1 MKKLIILKLGGS
13 VITVKDNP
21 FTPNYS
27 NLERLANEIQNGVQK
42 QNQLVII
49 HGAGSF
55 GHIIVQKSGIDKG
68 IKHPKQLNDFAVT
81 QRIQNEW
88 NAIVTKQL
96 QDVNL
101 PAIPCQVSSHVI
113 LKQGRIDTINLTAI
127 EGMIKIGLIPVL
139 YGVPAYDIVD
149 GCRILSGDQIA
160 SYIAKELQAE
170 KIIHGTNVDEV
181 ANCIGIDPRIGRSFL
196 NAGPGFGG
204 SCLPKDLETMIQFS
218 SKIGANPLLLKAV
231 QQTNDLQIK
240 QIIHLLEK
248 NLGNIRNKRI
258 TVLGLSFKENSSD
271 IRGSRSIELIKILLK
286 KKSKITVHDPKA
298 MKNTESIFKNKIT
311 YANSL
316 LESLDDCQCTIIMTP
331 WKIYTKLKN
340 SNFKN
345 MKRKL
350 IIDARRIL
358 SRKNLNVEY
367 FALGLGAN

>member
-21 FTPNYS
+21 FTPNHS

-170 KIIHGTNVDEV
+170 KIIHGTNVDGV
-181 ANCIGIDPRIGRSFL
+181 LSG
-196 NAGPGFGG
+196 
-204 SCLPKDLETMIQFS
+204 
-218 SKIGANPLLLKAV
+218 NP
-231 QQTNDLQIK
+231 
-240 QIIHLLEK
+240 
-248 NLGNIRNKRI
+248 
-258 TVLGLSFKENSSD
+258 
-271 IRGSRSIELIKILLK
+271 
-286 KKSKITVHDPKA
+286 
-298 MKNTESIFKNKIT
+298 
-311 YANSL
+311 
-316 LESLDDCQCTIIMTP
+316 
-331 WKIYTKLKN
+331 
-340 SNFKN
+340 
-345 MKRKL
+345 
-350 IIDARRIL
+350 
-358 SRKNLNVEY
+358 KNLNSKLIREITLENIDEVMINLKKHSKDDVTGQMYGKIFELMGLAKLGIKSEIINANKAKNIEN
-367 FALGLGAN
+367 ALLGTEGLGTTIKI